1 LDRLEDA
8 VVLSKAERDALDN
21 KLSQRFIHLDPAG
34 YFIIYIDHEQQRI
47 WMKHYPNAIN
57 EKGLAVDPQTGE
69 PIPTKGKVLREPD
82 VVLSGRTAKEL
93 CIELFEKE
101 RKFVTMFDHA
111 AYLGRELMRAQFCLD
126 AGIDY
131 IQD

>member
-1 LDRLEDA
+1 M
-8 VVLSKAERDALDN
+8 STAERHALDN

-34 YFIIYIDHEQQRI
+34 YFIIYIDPEQELI

-57 EKGLAVDPQTGE
+57 EKGLAVDPETGE

-93 CIELFEKE
+93 CIELFETD
-101 RKFVTMFDHA
+101 RQLVTMFDHA

-126 AGIDY
+126 QGIDY